1 MGFFATFWSWLNGQL
16 ATYIG
21 DNTARLASVLE
32 PTVVTL
38 ATIYVMAWGYLHLM
52 GKIDEPIIAGLKRIC
67 MVALILGVGLQLL
80 LYNTLIVDT
89 FYNAPAQLAAAMV
102 GSSDPVSTIDTIW
115 DSGGAVGSNL
125 WNRASPWSGF
135 GFYIAGAIV
144 YCLMAVLCV
153 YAMFLIALSSIALAV
168 LLALGPLFVAL
179 LFFEATRRIF
189 VAWIAQLTNYALIT
203 VLTVMVAALLLR
215 IVQSYAAQT
224 AARGTDIVVVD
235 ALHMVLVSVLVLLIL
250 RQVMP
255 IASGLA
261 GGVSLN
267 SFGLVSR
274 GIPAGLLTTGRVSR
288 ATVRAAR
295 ALAYWASE
303 RSPGTAQA
311 DQGRGIVRMAAA
323 PMRGAAF
330 QPSHAVDGSANDG
343 AHADAAARRCSARPP
358 LAGPALLDTRC
369 TKEGEMM
376 RSILCF

>member
-38 ATIYVMAWGYLHLM
+38 AIIYVMAWGYLHLM
-52 GKIDEPIIAGLKRIC
+52 GRIDEPVITGLKRIG
-67 MVALILGVGLQLL
+67 MVALILGVGLRLW
-80 LYNTLIVDT
+80 LYNTVIVDT

-102 GSSDPVSTIDTIW
+102 GSPDPVSTIDTIW

-125 WNRASPWSGF
+125 WNRAALWNGF
-135 GFYIAGAIV
+135 GLYVAGAIV
-144 YCLMAVLCV
+144 YCLMAALCV

-179 LFFEATRRIF
+179 LFFDATRRLF

-224 AARGTDIVVVD
+224 AARGTGTVMVD
-235 ALHMVLVSVLVLLIL
+235 VLNMVLAAVLVLLIL

-255 IASGLA
+255 IAAGLA

-274 GIPAGLLTTGRVSR
+274 SVSSGLGLLGR
-288 ATVRAAR
+288 
-295 ALAYWASE
+295 SE
-303 RSPGTAQA
+303 RSKQVKAEVVSYQEGWPRGMARMARKLWRGRASQPSPAVEGNVSSGAQA
-311 DQGRGIVRMAAA
+311 
-323 PMRGAAF
+323 GA
-330 QPSHAVDGSANDG
+330 G
-343 AHADAAARRCSARPP
+343 ADDAALGRNWRHSRR
-358 LAGPALLDTRC
+358 
-369 TKEGEMM
+369 
-376 RSILCF
+376 

>member
-38 ATIYVMAWGYLHLM
+38 ATIYVMAWGYLHLT
-52 GKIDEPIIAGLKRIC
+52 GKIDEPVITGLKRIC
-67 MVALILGVGLQLL
+67 MVALILGVGLRLW
-80 LYNTLIVDT
+80 LYNTVIVDT
-89 FYNAPAQLAAAMV
+89 FYSAPAQLAAAMV

-115 DSGGAVGSNL
+115 ESGGAVGAAL
-125 WNRASPWSGF
+125 WNKTASPLSGF

-179 LFFEATRRIF
+179 LFFDATRRIF
-189 VAWIAQLTNYALIT
+189 VAWIAQLANYALIT

-224 AARGTDIVVVD
+224 AARGPDIVVVD
-235 ALHMVLVSVLVLLIL
+235 ALHMLLVAVLVLLIL

-267 SFGLVSR
+267 SFGLVGRSI
-274 GIPAGLLTTGRVSR
+274 GMGLGGTSKVS
-288 ATVRAAR
+288 
-295 ALAYWASE
+295 
-303 RSPGTAQA
+303 G
-311 DQGRGIVRMAAA
+311 AAA
-323 PMRGAAF
+323 LFLAGRAVRWVRGRRSAAAS
-330 QPSHAVDGSANDG
+330 QPRLAVDGNANNG
-343 AHADAAARRCSARPP
+343 ADADADDAALGGDWRNPRR
-358 LAGPALLDTRC
+358 
-369 TKEGEMM
+369 
-376 RSILCF
+376 